1 MSGLYIHIPFCTYKC
16 SYCNFF
22 SVVNMNE
29 KEIYKNYA
37 DALIE
42 ELKLRIDNYNEKIN
56 TIYFGGG
63 TPSVLNANL
72 LKYLLDNIL
81 NILKNY
87 QDIKLIK
94 EITIESNIND
104 INSEY
109 INFLESIDNIRISL
123 GLQTFNEKSLSIINR
138 HTELGE
144 IVNALKLLNAS
155 TIENIS
161 LDFISGLPLNDKLQT
176 KKDILKALELL
187 PKTKHISLY
196 YLELTKSL
204 EEKWRDY
211 LPKEEESVEYYEIS
225 SNTLKD
231 LGFIRYEISNYSIN
245 NYESIH
251 NSNYWK
257 LKNYL
262 GLGAS
267 AVGYYN
273 RERYENIKNVK
284 TYIEHIK
291 QNKKPIKE
299 IEYIDRETQ
308 KKEFIFLSL
317 RTVKGININN
327 YNKMFKE
334 DFKDKYSSIIKNNKN
349 YFLITDEYLSIKE
362 NYFNYADEI
371 SLLFLWFV

>member
-42 ELKLRIDNYNEKIN
+42 ELKLRIDDYNEKIN

-123 GLQTFNEKSLSIINR
+123 GIQTFNEKSLSIINR
-138 HTELGE
+138 HTELEE
-144 IVNALKLLNAS
+144 IVNALKIINNS

-161 LDFISGLPLNDKLQT
+161 LDFISGLPLNNKLQT

-211 LPKEEESVEYYEIS
+211 LPKEDESVEYYEIS

-371 SLLFLWFV
+371 SLLFL

>member
-1 MSGLYIHIPFCTYKC
+1 MSGLYVHIPFCTYKC
-16 SYCNFF
+16 SYCNFY
-22 SVVNMNE
+22 SVVNMN
-29 KEIYKNYA
+29 KTEIYKNYTE
-37 DALIE
+37 ALIS
-42 ELKLRIDNYNEKIN
+42 ELKLRIKDYNQEIN

-63 TPSVLNANL
+63 TPSVLNADL
-72 LKYLLDNIL
+72 LKYLLNNIL
-81 NILKNY
+81 NILKNH

-211 LPKEEESVEYYEIS
+211 LPKEDESVEYYEIS

-371 SLLFLWFV
+371 SLLFL

>member
-16 SYCNFF
+16 SYCNFY
-22 SVVNMNE
+22 SVVNMNNI
-29 KEIYKNYA
+29 EIYKNYIE
-37 DALIE
+37 ALIL
-42 ELKLRIDNYNEKIN
+42 ELKLRIKDYNEEIN

-63 TPSVLNANL
+63 TPSVLKANL

-109 INFLESIDNIRISL
+109 ISFLESIENIRISL
-123 GLQTFNEKSLSIINR
+123 GLQTFNEKSLSLINR
-138 HTELGE
+138 HTELEE
-144 IVNALKLLNAS
+144 IVNALKIINDSA
-155 TIENIS
+155 IENIS

-176 KKDILKALELL
+176 KKDILKALEIL

-231 LGFIRYEISNYSIN
+231 LGFMRYEISNYAIN
-245 NYESIH
+245 NYHSIH

-262 GLGAS
+262 GVGAS

-273 RERYENIKNVK
+273 SERYENIKNVK
-284 TYIEHIK
+284 TYIEHTK
-291 QNKKPIKE
+291 QNKKPAKE
-299 IEYIDRETQ
+299 IEYIDIETQ
-308 KKEFIFLSL
+308 KKELIFLSL
-317 RTVKGININN
+317 RTVKGIDINN
-327 YNKMFKE
+327 YNNLFKE
-334 DFKDKYSSIIKNNKN
+334 DFIDKYSSIIKDNKN

-371 SLLFLWFV
+371 SLLFL